1 MNRGDDRRMSMRV
14 QRMFEAEENKGKKLT
29 FMETCQ
35 NIALMLRY
43 YLKYSPMYFWANVF
57 YTVLVSFVDV
67 MTGTVF
73 LKLLFDALEQQRS
86 LTQIVPILAFNATL
100 IIIRNVFG
108 SYIVEY
114 MEPKARIT
122 VSEKMRQELF
132 EKAIKMDLSYY
143 ETPDFYTEFVWAA
156 SQAETRIMQ
165 TVGACMGFIARCS
178 ELLFLGGVMVILDP
192 TLLVFAVLSAAVR
205 FVLNNKII
213 QGIFKVEVEIKPHE
227 RRRDYSQRIF
237 YLADY
242 AKELRLSEVHD
253 ILYSGFKESSAR
265 MQQTYK
271 EKNPKLALLKF
282 LSDFGQET
290 FLTLLMLLYLSYKI
304 VVVGNLSLGDF
315 AALLSATNRFA
326 RRMTQFVDVLMRFL
340 ECALYTDKF
349 KAFLEY
355 KPSIETHIGSKPL
368 DKAGL
373 ELKGVTF
380 KYQGA
385 EKPSLE
391 NINMMIHPGEKIAIV
406 GYNGAGK
413 STLVKLLMR
422 LYDVSEGSIS
432 QVSGDDSQDIRN
444 LDVKEYRDRFGVVFQ
459 HFQIF
464 AASVG
469 ENIAMDFLKEDKEDE
484 AMEAMEKSGFLARFN
499 TLPNGL
505 RSQLTKEYFSDG
517 TNLSGGEAQKV
528 AVARVFFSHFDYII
542 MDEPSSALDPISE
555 YNLNKNMLELAK
567 DKTVIFI
574 SHRLST
580 TCIADRIFMLEN
592 GHIIEE
598 GSHDELMALNGKYA
612 QMFNLQAE
620 KYLKE

>member
-1 MNRGDDRRMSMRV
+1 MNRGDDRRTSMRI

-29 FMETCQ
+29 FKETCQ
-35 NIALMLRY
+35 NISLMLKY
-43 YLKYSPMYFWANVF
+43 YLKYSPLYFFANVF

-86 LTQIVPILAFNATL
+86 LYEIVPILAFNASL
-100 IIIRNVFG
+100 IIIRNIFG

-132 EKAIKMDLSYY
+132 EKAIQMDLAYY

-165 TVGACMGFIARCS
+165 TVGACMGFIARCT
-178 ELLFLGGVMVILDP
+178 ELLFLGGVMVVLDP
-192 TLLVFAVLSAAVR
+192 TLLVFAVISAAVR

-242 AKELRLSEVHD
+242 AKEIRLSNVHD
-253 ILYSGFKESSAR
+253 ILYSGFKESSAK
-265 MQQTYK
+265 MQQIYR
-271 EKNPKLALLKF
+271 EKNPKLAFLKF

-304 VVVGNLSLGDF
+304 VVVGDLSLGDF
-315 AALLSATNRFA
+315 AALLTATNRFA

-355 KPSIETHIGSKPL
+355 KPSIETHKGKTPY
-368 DKAGL
+368 DNAGL
-373 ELKGVTF
+373 KMTDVTF
-380 KYQGA
+380 QYNGA
-385 EKPSLE
+385 DRPSLE
-391 NINMMIHPGEKIAIV
+391 NINMTIHPGEKIAIV

-422 LYDVSEGSIS
+422 LYDVTEGSIV
-432 QVSGDDSQDIRN
+432 QLGEKENQDIRD
-444 LDVKEYRDRFGVVFQ
+444 LDIKEYRDKFGVVFQ
-459 HFQIF
+459 DFQIF

-469 ENIAMDFLKEDKEDE
+469 ENIAMDFLNEDKEEDAIE
-484 AMEAMEKSGFLARFN
+484 AIRKSGFEGRF
-499 TLPNGL
+499 TKLPNGL
-505 RSQLTKEYFSDG
+505 KSQLTKEYFADG
-517 TNLSGGEAQKV
+517 TNLSGGEAQKI

-598 GSHDELMALNGKYA
+598 GSHDELMACGGKYA